1 MKKNIYITGLGFYTP
16 LGYGQKETLKR
27 LRNGESGLKVK
38 SLWDGIEPC
47 LIGELP
53 DVSFDEHIDWK
64 EPFRLTPY
72 SQILILSCYDAVMDA
87 LINENDIKLTGCI
100 METCLGPS
108 ENVNE
113 YMKDLLLIK
122 KGIISPMKFTRTVSN
137 TALGDVSRYFKLKG
151 PSCILLTE
159 SSVSYAYDLIRLG
172 MADIV
177 ICSAIDLVTKEVILL
192 KGHDGK
198 LLYSEEDISRI
209 HENSDNDVDAWA
221 SGCCTVILES
231 EESMKRRGVSA
242 YARLVSCQEKF
253 GKNENHQTDEPRLTT
268 NNYKKFCGNMFYA
281 NTIFELAIACLSLK
295 NGESYHVGEKSHKVD
310 CVSALVS
317 SERDGDMN
325 TLFIIEKNKQQ
336 I

>member
-64 EPFRLTPY
+64 EPFRPTPY

-122 KGIISPMKFTRTVSN
+122 KGHHQSDEIHTYGIKYRLRRCFQIFQAQRPQLYLADRIFCKLCVRFDS
-137 TALGDVSRYFKLKG
+137 SRHG
-151 PSCILLTE
+151 
-159 SSVSYAYDLIRLG
+159 R
-172 MADIV
+172 
-177 ICSAIDLVTKEVILL
+177 
-192 KGHDGK
+192 
-198 LLYSEEDISRI
+198 YS
-209 HENSDNDVDAWA
+209 
-221 SGCCTVILES
+221 
-231 EESMKRRGVSA
+231 
-242 YARLVSCQEKF
+242 
-253 GKNENHQTDEPRLTT
+253 
-268 NNYKKFCGNMFYA
+268 
-281 NTIFELAIACLSLK
+281 
-295 NGESYHVGEKSHKVD
+295 
-310 CVSALVS
+310 
-317 SERDGDMN
+317 DM
-325 TLFIIEKNKQQ
+325 QRY
-336 I
+336 